1 MIRRLI
7 ALCLALLVAACASD
21 RPLAFDCPRFDEF
34 RIPVGAT
41 PAEPGAIGT
50 ADALPPLVGTIAETF
65 GTSAAGEEAPPSNFL
80 ILSGGG
86 QWGAFGAGF
95 IDGWSNKGT
104 GADSRPPQFNM
115 VTGVSTGSLQA
126 TFAFLGRDYDD
137 ELLEAYSIT
146 AERQLVK
153 RHGNTFFLSHA
164 SMADLAPLERYIRL
178 RLRPM
183 LDAVAAPEN
192 AGRKLLVG
200 VVDGL
205 DGGMYAID
213 LTRIATELSGTERE
227 NCYAGALL
235 ASSAVPI
242 VFRQVR
248 VGGKPYLDGGVRQ
261 SVFVT
266 EVQDAAGQAL
276 AAGGRTGTMYVLMN
290 GDVTTKP
297 VDDLPPKL
305 LPTLNRLRTLVF
317 NQVELSSIFN
327 VAQRFPTMTTKLATA
342 AGHICKAPPAEK
354 DAIFSPTMME
364 CLRKYGRSR
373 WDSGVPWT
381 VYQMPAAA
389 GSN

>member
-1 MIRRLI
+1 MLRRLI
-7 ALCLALLVAACASD
+7 PLCLALLVAACASD
-21 RPLAFDCPRFDEF
+21 RPLAFDCPRFGEF

-41 PAEPGAIGT
+41 PGESGAMGAAE
-50 ADALPPLVGTIAETF
+50 ALPPLVGTIAETF
-65 GTSAAGEEAPPSNFL
+65 ATSTAGEEAPPSNFL

-95 IDGWSNKGT
+95 IQGWSDKGM
-104 GADSRPPQFNM
+104 GADSRPQQFNM

-137 ELLEAYSIT
+137 DLLAAYTIA

-153 RHGNTFFLSHA
+153 RHGSTFFLRHA
-164 SMADLAPLERYIRL
+164 SMADLAPLERYIRV
-178 RLRPM
+178 RLRPL

-192 AGRKLLVG
+192 SGRKLLVG

-248 VGGKPYLDGGVRQ
+248 VGGRPYLDGGVRQ

-276 AAGGRTGTMYVLMN
+276 AAGNRTGTMYVLMN
-290 GDVTTKP
+290 GDITLKA

-305 LPTLNRLRTLVF
+305 LPTLDRLRTLVF
-317 NQVELSSIFN
+317 NQVERNSIFN

-342 AGHICKAPPAEK
+342 ENHGCSPVPAEK
-354 DAIFSPTMME
+354 GAIFSPSMME
-364 CLRKYGRSR
+364 CLRKFGRSR
-373 WDSGVPWT
+373 WNNGVPWT
-381 VYQMPAAA
+381 VYQVPPAA

>member
-1 MIRRLI
+1 MLRRLI
-7 ALCLALLVAACASD
+7 PLCLALLVAACASD
-21 RPLAFDCPRFDEF
+21 RPLAFDCPRFEEF
-34 RIPVGAT
+34 RVPVGAT
-41 PAEPGAIGT
+41 PADAGAMGA
-50 ADALPPLVGTIAETF
+50 ADGFSPLVGTIAETF
-65 GTSAAGEEAPPSNFL
+65 GASAAGEEAPPSNFL

-95 IDGWSNKGT
+95 IQGWSEKGN
-104 GADSRPPQFNM
+104 GADSRPPRFDM

-126 TFAFLGRDYDD
+126 TYAFLGRDYDD
-137 ELLEAYSIT
+137 ELLAAYTIV
-146 AERQLVK
+146 AERQLVR
-153 RHGNTFFLSHA
+153 RHGNTFFLRHA
-164 SMADLAPLERYIRL
+164 SMADLAPLERYIRV

-183 LDAVAAPEN
+183 LEAVAAPEN

-248 VGGKPYLDGGVRQ
+248 VGGRPYLDGGVRQ

-276 AAGGRTGTMYVLMN
+276 AAGNRTGTMYVLMN
-290 GDVTTKP
+290 GDIATEA

-305 LPTLNRLRTLVF
+305 LPTLDRLRTLVF
-317 NQVELSSIFN
+317 NQIEQSSIFN

-342 AGHICKAPPAEK
+342 ANHGCSPLPAEK
-354 DAIFSPTMME
+354 GAIFSPSMMN

-373 WDSGVPWT
+373 WNGGVPWA
-381 VYQMPAAA
+381 VFQMPAAA

>member
-1 MIRRLI
+1 
-7 ALCLALLVAACASD
+7 
-21 RPLAFDCPRFDEF
+21 
-34 RIPVGAT
+34 
-41 PAEPGAIGT
+41 
-50 ADALPPLVGTIAETF
+50 
-65 GTSAAGEEAPPSNFL
+65 
-80 ILSGGG
+80 
-86 QWGAFGAGF
+86 
-95 IDGWSNKGT
+95 
-104 GADSRPPQFNM
+104 
-115 VTGVSTGSLQA
+115 
-126 TFAFLGRDYDD
+126 
-137 ELLEAYSIT
+137 
-146 AERQLVK
+146 
-153 RHGNTFFLSHA
+153 
-164 SMADLAPLERYIRL
+164 
-178 RLRPM
+178 M

-290 GDVTTKP
+290 GDTTTKR

-342 AGHICKAPPAEK
+342 AGHPCSAPPAEK
-354 DAIFSPTMME
+354 DSIFSPTMME